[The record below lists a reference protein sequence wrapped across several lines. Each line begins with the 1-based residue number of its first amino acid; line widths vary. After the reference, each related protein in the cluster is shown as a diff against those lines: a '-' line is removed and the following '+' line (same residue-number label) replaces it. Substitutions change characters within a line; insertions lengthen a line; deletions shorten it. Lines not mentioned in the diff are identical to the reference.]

1 MGLNRGTIRRGKKKV
16 ISKNNDVKQILDNM
30 DLYDFQKKAVMD
42 TIESLPVRE
51 VKYDIKEEVVEE
63 SLIQSTSLLSDDIE
77 EVIEETVKTPPEPI
91 DEVIEVSDEEVV
103 VEIEVLNT
111 EKNINNTVYSEE
123 VIKDIVK
130 EDKSK
135 ELEEMLKE
143 EENKSD
149 EEKKVICLD
158 TLDVYE
164 NAKDAESK
172 TPAKA
177 SAITRNCNGNSKRAG
192 GLRWMYYKN
201 YLLQENK

>member
-30 DLYDFQKKAVMD
+30 DLYDFQKEAVMD

-51 VKYDIKEEVVEE
+51 VKYDVKEEVVEE

-91 DEVIEVSDEEVV
+91 NEVVEVSDVEVV
-103 VEIEVLNT
+103 VE
-111 EKNINNTVYSEE
+111 
-123 VIKDIVK
+123 

-135 ELEEMLKE
+135 ELEEILKE

-192 GLRWMYYKN
+192 GLRWMYYKD

>member
-1 MGLNRGTIRRGKKKV
+1 MGLNRRTIRRGKKKV
-16 ISKNNDVKQILDNM
+16 ISKDNSVKQVLDNM

-103 VEIEVLNT
+103 VE
-111 EKNINNTVYSEE
+111 
-123 VIKDIVK
+123 

-135 ELEEMLKE
+135 ELEEILKK

-192 GLRWMYYKN
+192 GLRWMYYKD

>member
-42 TIESLPVRE
+42 IIESPPVRE
-51 VKYDIKEEVVEE
+51 VEDDIKEEVVEE
-63 SLIQSTSLLSDDIE
+63 SLIQSTSLLSDDVE
-77 EVIEETVKTPPEPI
+77 EVIEETVKTLPEQT
-91 DEVIEVSDEEVV
+91 DEVTEVSDVEVV
-103 VEIEVLNT
+103 VE
-111 EKNINNTVYSEE
+111 
-123 VIKDIVK
+123 

-135 ELEEMLKE
+135 ELEEILKE

-192 GLRWMYYKN
+192 GLRWMYYKD

>member
-1 MGLNRGTIRRGKKKV
+1 MGLNRRTIRRGKKKV
-16 ISKNNDVKQILDNM
+16 ISKDNNVKQVLDNM

-42 TIESLPVRE
+42 IIESPPVRE
-51 VKYDIKEEVVEE
+51 VEDDIKEEVVEE

-91 DEVIEVSDEEVV
+91 DEVIEVSDEEIV
-103 VEIEVLNT
+103 VE
-111 EKNINNTVYSEE
+111 
-123 VIKDIVK
+123 

-135 ELEEMLKE
+135 ELEEILKE

-158 TLDVYE
+158 TLDVYL
-164 NAKDAESK
+164 NSKDAESK

-177 SAITRNCNGNSKRAG
+177 GAITRNCNGNSKRAG
-192 GLRWMYYKN
+192 GLRWMYYKD

>member
-16 ISKNNDVKQILDNM
+16 ISKDNSVKQVLDNM

-42 TIESLPVRE
+42 TIESPA
-51 VKYDIKEEVVEE
+51 IKEVEDDVEE

-103 VEIEVLNT
+103 VE
-111 EKNINNTVYSEE
+111 
-123 VIKDIVK
+123 

-135 ELEEMLKE
+135 ELEEILKE

-192 GLRWMYYKN
+192 GLRWMYYKD

>member
-1 MGLNRGTIRRGKKKV
+1 MGLKRDNVVNKLKPID
-16 ISKNNDVKQILDNM
+16 KNFKL
-30 DLYDFQKKAVMD
+30 
-42 TIESLPVRE
+42 ESTP
-51 VKYDIKEEVVEE
+51 KEVV
-63 SLIQSTSLLSDDIE
+63 E
-77 EVIEETVKTPPEPI
+77 EVIEEVVKTPPEPI
-91 DEVIEVSDEEVV
+91 DEVTEVSDEEVV

-192 GLRWMYYKN
+192 GLRWMYYKD
-201 YLLQENK
+201 YLLQ

>member
-1 MGLNRGTIRRGKKKV
+1 MGLRREYVVNKLKP
-16 ISKNNDVKQILDNM
+16 IDKNFKS
-30 DLYDFQKKAVMD
+30 
-42 TIESLPVRE
+42 ESTPKE
-51 VKYDIKEEVVEE
+51 V
-63 SLIQSTSLLSDDIE
+63 IE
-77 EVIEETVKTPPEPI
+77 EVIEGVVQTPPELI
-91 DEVIEVSDEEVV
+91 DEVTEVFDEEVV
-103 VEIEVLNT
+103 VE
-111 EKNINNTVYSEE
+111 
-123 VIKDIVK
+123 

-135 ELEEMLKE
+135 ELEEILKE

-149 EEKKVICLD
+149 EDKKVICLD

-192 GLRWMYYKN
+192 GLRWMYYKD

>member
-1 MGLNRGTIRRGKKKV
+1 MGLNRRTIRRGKKKV

-103 VEIEVLNT
+103 VE
-111 EKNINNTVYSEE
+111 
-123 VIKDIVK
+123 

-135 ELEEMLKE
+135 ELEEILKE

>member
-91 DEVIEVSDEEVV
+91 NEVVEVSDEVV
-103 VEIEVLNT
+103 VE
-111 EKNINNTVYSEE
+111 
-123 VIKDIVK
+123 DIV
-130 EDKSK
+130 EENKSK
-135 ELEEMLKE
+135 ELEEILKE

-192 GLRWMYYKN
+192 GLRWMYYKD

>member
-1 MGLNRGTIRRGKKKV
+1 MGLRREYVVNKLKP
-16 ISKNNDVKQILDNM
+16 IDKNFKS
-30 DLYDFQKKAVMD
+30 
-42 TIESLPVRE
+42 ESTPKE
-51 VKYDIKEEVVEE
+51 V
-63 SLIQSTSLLSDDIE
+63 IE
-77 EVIEETVKTPPEPI
+77 EVIEEVVQTPPEPI
-91 DEVIEVSDEEVV
+91 DEVTEVFDEEVV
-103 VEIEVLNT
+103 VE
-111 EKNINNTVYSEE
+111 
-123 VIKDIVK
+123 

-135 ELEEMLKE
+135 ELEEILKE

-149 EEKKVICLD
+149 EDKKVICLD

-192 GLRWMYYKN
+192 GLRWMYYKD

>member
-1 MGLNRGTIRRGKKKV
+1 MGLNRRTIRRGKKKV
-16 ISKNNDVKQILDNM
+16 IKKDNDVKQVLDNM

-91 DEVIEVSDEEVV
+91 NEVVEVSDEVV
-103 VEIEVLNT
+103 VE
-111 EKNINNTVYSEE
+111 
-123 VIKDIVK
+123 DIV
-130 EDKSK
+130 EENKSK
-135 ELEEMLKE
+135 ELEEVLKE

-192 GLRWMYYKN
+192 GLRWMYYKD

>member
-1 MGLNRGTIRRGKKKV
+1 MGLNRRTIRRGKKKV
-16 ISKNNDVKQILDNM
+16 ISKDNSVKQVLDNM

-42 TIESLPVRE
+42 TIENPPVRE
-51 VKYDIKEEVVEE
+51 VEDDVKEEVVEE
-63 SLIQSTSLLSDDIE
+63 SLIQSTSLLSDDVE
-77 EVIEETVKTPPEPI
+77 EVIEETVKTLPEQT
-91 DEVIEVSDEEVV
+91 DEVIEVSDVEVV
-103 VEIEVLNT
+103 VE
-111 EKNINNTVYSEE
+111 
-123 VIKDIVK
+123 

-135 ELEEMLKE
+135 ELEEILKE

-192 GLRWMYYKN
+192 GLRWMYYKD

>member
-1 MGLNRGTIRRGKKKV
+1 MGLNRRTIRKGKKKV

-30 DLYDFQKKAVMD
+30 DLYDFQKKVVMD
-42 TIESLPVRE
+42 IIEKPPIRE
-51 VKYDIKEEVVEE
+51 VEDDIKEEVVEE

-103 VEIEVLNT
+103 VE
-111 EKNINNTVYSEE
+111 
-123 VIKDIVK
+123 

-135 ELEEMLKE
+135 ELEEILKE

-192 GLRWMYYKN
+192 GLRWMYYKD

>member
-1 MGLNRGTIRRGKKKV
+1 MGLNRRTIRKGKKKV
-16 ISKNNDVKQILDNM
+16 IKKDNDVKQILDNM
-30 DLYDFQKKAVMD
+30 DLYDFQKEVVMD
-42 TIESLPVRE
+42 IIESPPVRKVE
-51 VKYDIKEEVVEE
+51 DDIKEEVVKE

-103 VEIEVLNT
+103 VE
-111 EKNINNTVYSEE
+111 
-123 VIKDIVK
+123 

-135 ELEEMLKE
+135 ELEEILKE

-158 TLDVYE
+158 TLEVYL
-164 NAKDAESK
+164 NSKDAESK

-177 SAITRNCNGNSKRAG
+177 GAITRNCNKNSKRAG
-192 GLRWMYYKN
+192 GLRWMYYTE
-201 YLLQENK
+201 YLQENL

>member
-1 MGLNRGTIRRGKKKV
+1 MGLNRRTIRRGKKKV
-16 ISKNNDVKQILDNM
+16 ISKDNSVKQVLDNM

-42 TIESLPVRE
+42 TIENPPVRE

-91 DEVIEVSDEEVV
+91 NEVVEVSDVAV
-103 VEIEVLNT
+103 AVE
-111 EKNINNTVYSEE
+111 
-123 VIKDIVK
+123 

-135 ELEEMLKE
+135 ELEEILKE

-164 NAKDAESK
+164 NAKDASIK
-172 TPAKA
+172 TGANA
-177 SAITRNCNGNSKRAG
+177 GAITRNCKGYTKKAG
-192 GLRWMYYKN
+192 GKKWKFYKD
-201 YLLQENK
+201 YLLELE

>member
-1 MGLNRGTIRRGKKKV
+1 MGLNRRTIRRGKKKV
-16 ISKNNDVKQILDNM
+16 ISKDNNVKQVLDNM

-77 EVIEETVKTPPEPI
+77 EVIKETVKTPPESI
-91 DEVIEVSDEEVV
+91 DEVIKVSDEEVV
-103 VEIEVLNT
+103 E
-111 EKNINNTVYSEE
+111 
-123 VIKDIVK
+123 DIAE

-135 ELEEMLKE
+135 ELEETLKE

-192 GLRWMYYKN
+192 GLRWMYYKD

>member
-1 MGLNRGTIRRGKKKV
+1 MGLNRRTIRKGKKKV
-16 ISKNNDVKQILDNM
+16 IKKDNDVKQILDNM
-30 DLYDFQKKAVMD
+30 DLYDFQKEVVMD
-42 TIESLPVRE
+42 IIESPPVRE
-51 VKYDIKEEVVEE
+51 VEDDIKEEVVEE

-103 VEIEVLNT
+103 VE
-111 EKNINNTVYSEE
+111 
-123 VIKDIVK
+123 

-135 ELEEMLKE
+135 ELEEILKE

-192 GLRWMYYKN
+192 GLRWMYYKD

>member
-1 MGLNRGTIRRGKKKV
+1 MGLNRRTIRKGKKKV
-16 ISKNNDVKQILDNM
+16 IKKDNDVKQILDNM
-30 DLYDFQKKAVMD
+30 DLYDFQKEVVINI
-42 TIESLPVRE
+42 IESPPVRE
-51 VKYDIKEEVVEE
+51 VEDDIKEEVVEE

-91 DEVIEVSDEEVV
+91 NEVVEVSDVEVV
-103 VEIEVLNT
+103 VE
-111 EKNINNTVYSEE
+111 
-123 VIKDIVK
+123 

-135 ELEEMLKE
+135 ELEEILKE

-192 GLRWMYYKN
+192 GLRWMYYKD
-201 YLLQENK
+201 YLLQ

>member
-1 MGLNRGTIRRGKKKV
+1 MGLNRGTIRKGKKKV

-51 VKYDIKEEVVEE
+51 VEDDIKEEVVEE

-91 DEVIEVSDEEVV
+91 NEVVEVSDVEVV
-103 VEIEVLNT
+103 VE
-111 EKNINNTVYSEE
+111 
-123 VIKDIVK
+123 

-135 ELEEMLKE
+135 ELEEILKK

-192 GLRWMYYKN
+192 GLRWMYYKD

>member
-1 MGLNRGTIRRGKKKV
+1 MGLNRRTIRRGKKKV
-16 ISKNNDVKQILDNM
+16 ISKDNNVKQVLDNM

-77 EVIEETVKTPPEPI
+77 EVIKETVKTLPEQT
-91 DEVIEVSDEEVV
+91 DEVVEVSDEEVV
-103 VEIEVLNT
+103 VE
-111 EKNINNTVYSEE
+111 
-123 VIKDIVK
+123 

-135 ELEEMLKE
+135 ELEKVLKE
-143 EENKSD
+143 EEDKSD

-192 GLRWMYYKN
+192 GLRWMYYKD

>member
-91 DEVIEVSDEEVV
+91 NEVVEVSDVEVV
-103 VEIEVLNT
+103 VE
-111 EKNINNTVYSEE
+111 
-123 VIKDIVK
+123 

-135 ELEEMLKE
+135 ELEEILKE

-149 EEKKVICLD
+149 EDKKVICLD

-192 GLRWMYYKN
+192 GLRWMYYKD

>member
-1 MGLNRGTIRRGKKKV
+1 MGLNRRTIRKGKKKV

-30 DLYDFQKKAVMD
+30 DLYDFQKNAVMD

-103 VEIEVLNT
+103 VE
-111 EKNINNTVYSEE
+111 
-123 VIKDIVK
+123 DIVE

-135 ELEEMLKE
+135 ELEEILK
-143 EENKSD
+143 D
-149 EEKKVICLD
+149 EADKLVDFTKAFDKKIAKKYLSKKD
-158 TLDVYE
+158 LIRFFTLRTSRPLFFFMIKYFDKY
-164 NAKDAESK
+164 
-172 TPAKA
+172 
-177 SAITRNCNGNSKRAG
+177 
-192 GLRWMYYKN
+192 
-201 YLLQENK
+201 

>member
-1 MGLNRGTIRRGKKKV
+1 MGLNRRTIRRGKKKV
-16 ISKNNDVKQILDNM
+16 MSKNNDIKQILDNM

-51 VKYDIKEEVVEE
+51 VKYDIKEEVIEE

-103 VEIEVLNT
+103 VE
-111 EKNINNTVYSEE
+111 
-123 VIKDIVK
+123 

-135 ELEEMLKE
+135 ELEEILKE

-192 GLRWMYYKN
+192 GLRWMYYKD

>member
-1 MGLNRGTIRRGKKKV
+1 MGLNRGTIRRGKKKSNNK
-16 ISKNNDVKQILDNM
+16 SKEKETKQILDKL

-42 TIESLPVRE
+42 TIENPPVRE
-51 VKYDIKEEVVEE
+51 VEDDIKEEVVEE

-77 EVIEETVKTPPEPI
+77 EVIEETIKTPPEPI
-91 DEVIEVSDEEVV
+91 DEVIEVSDVEVV
-103 VEIEVLNT
+103 VE
-111 EKNINNTVYSEE
+111 
-123 VIKDIVK
+123 

-135 ELEEMLKE
+135 ELEEILKE

-192 GLRWMYYKN
+192 GLRWMYYKD
-201 YLLQENK
+201 YLLQ

>member
-16 ISKNNDVKQILDNM
+16 ISKNNDVKQVLDNM

-77 EVIEETVKTPPEPI
+77 EVIEETVKTLPEQT
-91 DEVIEVSDEEVV
+91 DEVIEVSDVEVV
-103 VEIEVLNT
+103 VE
-111 EKNINNTVYSEE
+111 
-123 VIKDIVK
+123 

-135 ELEEMLKE
+135 ELEEILKE
-143 EENKSD
+143 EEDKSD

-172 TPAKA
+172 TIAKA
-177 SAITRNCNGNSKRAG
+177 NAITRCCNGNCKKAG
-192 GLRWMYYKN
+192 KMRWMYYKD

>member
-1 MGLNRGTIRRGKKKV
+1 MGLNRRTIRRGKKKV
-16 ISKNNDVKQILDNM
+16 ISKDNSVKQVLDNM
-30 DLYDFQKKAVMD
+30 DLYDFQKEVVMD
-42 TIESLPVRE
+42 IIESPPVRE
-51 VKYDIKEEVVEE
+51 VEDDIKEEVVEE

-91 DEVIEVSDEEVV
+91 DEVIEVSDEVV
-103 VEIEVLNT
+103 VE
-111 EKNINNTVYSEE
+111 
-123 VIKDIVK
+123 DIV
-130 EDKSK
+130 EENKSK
-135 ELEEMLKE
+135 ELEEVLKE

-192 GLRWMYYKN
+192 GLRWMYYKD

>member
-1 MGLNRGTIRRGKKKV
+1 MGLNRRTIRRGKKKV
-16 ISKNNDVKQILDNM
+16 ISKDNNVKQVLDNM

-103 VEIEVLNT
+103 VE
-111 EKNINNTVYSEE
+111 
-123 VIKDIVK
+123 

-135 ELEEMLKE
+135 ELEEILKK

-192 GLRWMYYKN
+192 GLRWMYYKD

>member
-1 MGLNRGTIRRGKKKV
+1 MGLNRRTIRKGKKKV
-16 ISKNNDVKQILDNM
+16 VKKDNDIKQILDNM
-30 DLYDFQKKAVMD
+30 DLYDFQKEVVMD
-42 TIESLPVRE
+42 IIESPPVRE
-51 VKYDIKEEVVEE
+51 VEDDIKEEVVEE

-77 EVIEETVKTPPEPI
+77 EVIEETVKTPPEQT
-91 DEVIEVSDEEVV
+91 DEVIEVSDIEVV
-103 VEIEVLNT
+103 VE
-111 EKNINNTVYSEE
+111 
-123 VIKDIVK
+123 

-135 ELEEMLKE
+135 ELEEILKE

>member
-1 MGLNRGTIRRGKKKV
+1 MGLNRRTIRRGKKKV
-16 ISKNNDVKQILDNM
+16 ISKDNSVKQVLDNM

-42 TIESLPVRE
+42 TIENPPVRE
-51 VKYDIKEEVVEE
+51 VEDDVEEEVVEE

-103 VEIEVLNT
+103 VE
-111 EKNINNTVYSEE
+111 
-123 VIKDIVK
+123 

-135 ELEEMLKE
+135 ELEEILKE

-177 SAITRNCNGNSKRAG
+177 GAITRNCNGNSKRAG
-192 GLRWMYYKN
+192 GLRWMYYKD

>member
-1 MGLNRGTIRRGKKKV
+1 MGLNRRTIRRGKKKV
-16 ISKNNDVKQILDNM
+16 ISKDNSVKQVLDNM

-42 TIESLPVRE
+42 IIESPPVRE
-51 VKYDIKEEVVEE
+51 VEDDIKEEVVEE

-103 VEIEVLNT
+103 VE
-111 EKNINNTVYSEE
+111 
-123 VIKDIVK
+123 DIVE

-135 ELEEMLKE
+135 ELEKILKE

-192 GLRWMYYKN
+192 GLRWMYYKD

>member
-1 MGLNRGTIRRGKKKV
+1 MGLNRRTIRRGKKKV
-16 ISKNNDVKQILDNM
+16 ISKDNNVKQILDNM

-51 VKYDIKEEVVEE
+51 VKYDIKEEVIEE

-103 VEIEVLNT
+103 VE
-111 EKNINNTVYSEE
+111 
-123 VIKDIVK
+123 

-135 ELEEMLKE
+135 ELEEILKK

-192 GLRWMYYKN
+192 GLRWMYYKD

>member
-1 MGLNRGTIRRGKKKV
+1 MGLNRRTIRRGKKKV
-16 ISKNNDVKQILDNM
+16 ISKDNNVKQVLDNM

-42 TIESLPVRE
+42 TIENPPVRE
-51 VKYDIKEEVVEE
+51 VEDDVEE

-103 VEIEVLNT
+103 VE
-111 EKNINNTVYSEE
+111 
-123 VIKDIVK
+123 DIVE

-135 ELEEMLKE
+135 ELEEILKE

-177 SAITRNCNGNSKRAG
+177 SAITRNCNGNCKRAG
-192 GLRWMYYKN
+192 GLRWMYYKD